1 MTNKKMIELALTKSK
16 REPFNIYPSLLLKHT
31 AIFAQSGFGKSFML
45 GRLIEEILLKTKGNL
60 IIFDPNS
67 DFIRL
72 LTPDPDVWTDSK
84 LNKWFFP
91 NESGSDFAK
100 KWKNDISLS
109 IASNRN
115 LEKVNK
121 IVIDWGRLTD
131 AEIAALLNIDT
142 INDAA
147 LYWYIVL
154 ARQISLESW
163 EEDEED
169 EEYYDFEYFLKN
181 SEQIVEYITSGVG
194 PEIIKE
200 NPLAKILRAS
210 SGGKI
215 ALQFWSLVESLAE
228 YNIWR
233 SKGDDEDDLLN
244 LVDTK
249 KHSHALVIDLQSL
262 ENEEER
268 LLIIN
273 RVLNKIWNDRKEEH
287 WEATRDIDID
297 QDDNRVPNFIL
308 IDEVHNFV
316 PDHSKLPAIK
326 QVSDQIIRIAAEGRK
341 YGLYLYIATQ
351 RPKKI
356 NQSVLSECD
365 NLFLMKINNEND
377 LVYIKGMLGI
387 SGMKNL
393 KKAKKLSVGDI
404 IFFGNVNSRN
414 SILHVSPLRTL
425 RGGKNL
431 DYDYWIKT

>member
-1 MTNKKMIELALTKSK
+1 MIELALTKSQRK
-16 REPFNIYPSLLLKHT
+16 PFNIYPSLLLKHT
-31 AIFAQSGFGKSFML
+31 AIFAQSGSGKSFMF

-60 IIFDPNS
+60 VIFDSNS

-72 LTPDPDVWTDSK
+72 PIPNPDVWADTK

-91 NESGSDFAK
+91 NESKSDFAEN
-100 KWKNDISLS
+100 WENDISIS

-115 LEKVNK
+115 LENVNK
-121 IVIDWGRLTD
+121 IVIDWGRLTNV
-131 AEIAALLNIDT
+131 EIAALLNIDT

-147 LYWYIVL
+147 LYWYIIL

-163 EEDEED
+163 EEDEE
-169 EEYYDFEYFLKN
+169 YYDFEYFLKK
-181 SEQIVEYITSGVG
+181 SEQIVKYITSGDG
-194 PEIIKE
+194 PKIIKE

-215 ALQFWSLVESLAE
+215 ALQFWSLIESLAE

-268 LLIIN
+268 LLITN

-287 WEATRDIDID
+287 WEAMRDIN

-308 IDEVHNFV
+308 IDEVHNLV

-341 YGLYLYIATQ
+341 YGLYVYIATQ

-356 NQSVLSECD
+356 NPSVLSECD

-377 LVYIKGMLGI
+377 LDYIKSICGI
-387 SGMKNL
+387 SDMKNL
-393 KKAKKLSVGDI
+393 KKTRAFSVGDI
-404 IFFGNVNSRN
+404 IFFGNINSGN
-414 SILHVSPLRTL
+414 TILHVSPPRTL

-431 DYDYWIKT
+431 DYDSWIKTYENKG